1 MDNMIFDSLNELL
14 EHIKQVEQDTINISK
29 EAQMKLS
36 SFIEKNGIQIDDEAA
51 EALQYQDIVS
61 QQLSAT
67 IEAIELVQK
76 NLQIFAHNFKEDEK
90 IVDDSVTKLR
100 TKMEMVLEQARA
112 KKDAFSGHV
121 RDKSD
126 ENEIE
131 FF

>member
-1 MDNMIFDSLNELL
+1 MIFDSLNDLL
-14 EHIKQVEQDTINISK
+14 EHIKQVEHDTIVISQ

-36 SFIEKNGIQIDDEAA
+36 SFIEKNNIEIDDEAA

-67 IEAIELVQK
+67 IEAIEMVQK
-76 NLQIFAHNFKEDEK
+76 NLKMFAHTFKEDER
-90 IVDDSVTKLR
+90 IADDSVVKLR
-100 TKMEMVLEQARA
+100 TKMTAVLQEAKA

-121 RDKSD
+121 KDKSD
-126 ENEIE
+126 EHEIE

>member
-1 MDNMIFDSLNELL
+1 MIFDSLYELL
-14 EHIKQVEQDTINISK
+14 EHIKQVEQDTISISK

-36 SFIEKNGIQIDDEAA
+36 TFMEHKNIELDDEAA

-76 NLQIFAHNFKEDEK
+76 NLQMFAHNFKEDEK
-90 IVDDSVTKLR
+90 IADESILKLR
-100 TKMEMVLEQARA
+100 AKMSTVLDEARA
-112 KKDAFSGHV
+112 KKDAFSGHIK
-121 RDKSD
+121 DKTD
-126 ENEIE
+126 DHEIE

>member
-1 MDNMIFDSLNELL
+1 MIFDSLYELL
-14 EHIKQVEQDTINISK
+14 EHIKQVEKDTINISK

-36 SFIEKNGIQIDDEAA
+36 SFMENKNIELDDDAA

-76 NLQIFAHNFKEDEK
+76 NLQMFAHTFKEDER
-90 IVDDSVTKLR
+90 IADDSVVKLR
-100 TKMEMVLEQARA
+100 AKMNNVLNDAKA
-112 KKDAFSGHV
+112 KKDAFSGHIKGKT
-121 RDKSD
+121 DD
-126 ENEIE
+126 HEIE

>member
-1 MDNMIFDSLNELL
+1 MIFDSLNELL
-14 EHIKQVEQDTINISK
+14 EHIKQVEKDTINISR

-36 SFIEKNGIQIDDEAA
+36 AFMEKKNIELDDDAA

-76 NLQIFAHNFKEDEK
+76 NLQMFAHMFRQDEK
-90 IVDDSVTKLR
+90 IADDSVDKLR
-100 TKMEMVLEQARA
+100 IKMNAVLADAKA
-112 KKDAFSGHV
+112 KKEAFSGHIK
-121 RDKSD
+121 DKSD
-126 ENEIE
+126 EHEIE

>member
-1 MDNMIFDSLNELL
+1 MIFDSLYELL
-14 EHIKQVEQDTINISK
+14 DHIKQVEQDTINISK

-36 SFIEKNGIQIDDEAA
+36 SFMENKNIELDDEAA

-76 NLQIFAHNFKEDEK
+76 NLQMFAHNFKEDEK
-90 IVDDSVTKLR
+90 IADESILQLR
-100 TKMEMVLEQARA
+100 SKMNTVLDEAKA
-112 KKDAFSGHV
+112 KKDAFSGHIK
-121 RDKSD
+121 DKSD
-126 ENEIE
+126 EHEIE

>member
-1 MDNMIFDSLNELL
+1 MIFDSLNELL
-14 EHIKQVEQDTINISK
+14 EHIKQVEQDTIAISQ

-36 SFIEKNGIQIDDEAA
+36 AFMEKKGVELDDEAA

-76 NLQIFAHNFKEDEK
+76 NLQMFAHTFKEDEK
-90 IVDDSVTKLR
+90 TADDSVLKLR
-100 TKMEMVLEQARA
+100 KKLTAVLEEAKA
-112 KKDAFSGHV
+112 KKERFSGHV
-121 RDKSD
+121 NDNSD
-126 ENEIE
+126 EYEIE

>member
-1 MDNMIFDSLNELL
+1 MIFDSLNELL
-14 EHIKQVEQDTINISK
+14 EHIKQVERDTITISK

-36 SFIEKNGIQIDDEAA
+36 SFIERNGIAVDDEAA

-76 NLQIFAHNFKEDEK
+76 NLQMFARSFKEDEK
-90 IVDDSVTKLR
+90 IADDSVVKLR
-100 TKMEMVLEQARA
+100 KKMQTALEDARA
-112 KKDAFSGHV
+112 KKDAFSGHIK
-121 RDKSD
+121 DKSD
-126 ENEIE
+126 EHEIE

>member
-1 MDNMIFDSLNELL
+1 MIFDSLNELL
-14 EHIKQVEQDTINISK
+14 EHIKQVERDTITISK

-36 SFIEKNGIQIDDEAA
+36 SFIERNGIAVDDEAA

-76 NLQIFAHNFKEDEK
+76 NLQMFARSFKEDEK
-90 IVDDSVTKLR
+90 IADDSVIKLR
-100 TKMEMVLEQARA
+100 KKMQTALEDARA
-112 KKDAFSGHV
+112 KKDAFSGHIKD
-121 RDKSD
+121 RSD
-126 ENEIE
+126 EHEIE

>member
-1 MDNMIFDSLNELL
+1 MIFDSLNDLL
-14 EHIKQVEQDTINISK
+14 EHIKQVERDTITISQ

-36 SFIEKNGIQIDDEAA
+36 AFIEKNNIEIDDEAA

-76 NLQIFAHNFKEDEK
+76 NLQMFAHTFKQDEL
-90 IVDDSVTKLR
+90 IADDSVVKLR
-100 TKMEMVLEQARA
+100 TKMDVVLQQAKA
-112 KKDAFSGHV
+112 KKDAFSGHIK
-121 RDKSD
+121 DKSD
-126 ENEIE
+126 EHEIE

>member
-1 MDNMIFDSLNELL
+1 MIFDSLNDLL
-14 EHIKQVEQDTINISK
+14 EHIKQVEKDTITISQ

-36 SFIEKNGIQIDDEAA
+36 SFIEKNNIEIDDEAA

-61 QQLSAT
+61 QQLTAT

-76 NLQIFAHNFKEDEK
+76 NLQMFAHTFKQDE
-90 IVDDSVTKLR
+90 IIADESVLKLR
-100 TKMEMVLEQARA
+100 SKMNVVLEEARA
-112 KKDAFSGHV
+112 KKDAFSGHIKT
-121 RDKSD
+121 KSD

>member
-1 MDNMIFDSLNELL
+1 MIFDSLNELL
-14 EHIKQVEQDTINISK
+14 EHIKQVERDTITISK

-36 SFIEKNGIQIDDEAA
+36 SFIERNNIEIDDEAA

-76 NLQIFAHNFKEDEK
+76 NLQMFAHSFSEDEK
-90 IVDDSVTKLR
+90 IADDSIIKLR
-100 TKMEMVLEQARA
+100 RKMNAVLEEAKA
-112 KKDAFSGHV
+112 KKEAYSGHV
-121 RDKSD
+121 KSKSD
-126 ENEIE
+126 EHEIE

>member
-1 MDNMIFDSLNELL
+1 MIFDSLHELL
-14 EHIKQVEQDTINISK
+14 EHIKEVEKDTIKISK

-36 SFIEKNGIQIDDEAA
+36 TFMENQNIELDDDAA

-76 NLQIFAHNFKEDEK
+76 NLQMFSHTFKEDEK
-90 IVDDSVTKLR
+90 IADDSVIKLR
-100 TKMEMVLEQARA
+100 AKMNSVLDEAKA
-112 KKDAFSGHV
+112 KKEAFSGHLKNPSE
-121 RDKSD
+121 D
-126 ENEIE
+126 NEIE

>member
-1 MDNMIFDSLNELL
+1 MIFDSLYELL
-14 EHIKQVEQDTINISK
+14 DHIKQVEQDTINISK

-36 SFIEKNGIQIDDEAA
+36 TFMENKNIELDDEAA

-76 NLQIFAHNFKEDEK
+76 NLQMFAHNFKEDEK
-90 IVDDSVTKLR
+90 IADESILKLR
-100 TKMEMVLEQARA
+100 SKMNTVLDEARA
-112 KKDAFSGHV
+112 KKDAFSGHIK
-121 RDKSD
+121 DKSD
-126 ENEIE
+126 EHEIE

>member
-1 MDNMIFDSLNELL
+1 MIFDSLYELL
-14 EHIKQVEQDTINISK
+14 DHIKQVEQDTINISK
-29 EAQMKLS
+29 EAQLKLS
-36 SFIEKNGIQIDDEAA
+36 SFMENKNIELDDEAA

-76 NLQIFAHNFKEDEK
+76 NLQMFAHNFKEDEK
-90 IVDDSVTKLR
+90 IADDSILKLR
-100 TKMEMVLEQARA
+100 AKMSTVLSEAKA
-112 KKDAFSGHV
+112 KKDAFSGHI

-126 ENEIE
+126 EHEIE

>member
-1 MDNMIFDSLNELL
+1 MIFDSLNNLL
-14 EHIKQVEQDTINISK
+14 EHIKQVEKDTINISK

-36 SFIEKNGIQIDDEAA
+36 SFIERNEIQIDDEAA

-76 NLQIFAHNFKEDEK
+76 NLQMFAHNFKEDEK
-90 IVDDSVTKLR
+90 IADDSVVKLR
-100 TKMEMVLEQARA
+100 GKMDIVLEQARA

-121 RDKSD
+121 KDQTD
-126 ENEIE
+126 EHEIE

>member
-1 MDNMIFDSLNELL
+1 MIFDSLNDLL
-14 EHIKQVEQDTINISK
+14 EHIKQVETDTINISK

-36 SFIEKNGIQIDDEAA
+36 SFIEKNNIEIDDEAA

-76 NLQIFAHNFKEDEK
+76 NLQMFAHTFKQDEM
-90 IVDDSVTKLR
+90 IADESVIKLR
-100 TKMEMVLEQARA
+100 TKMDTVLDQAKA

-121 RDKSD
+121 KDNSD
-126 ENEIE
+126 EHEIE

>member
-1 MDNMIFDSLNELL
+1 MIFDSLNELL
-14 EHIKQVEQDTINISK
+14 EHIKQVEKDTINISK

-36 SFIEKNGIQIDDEAA
+36 TFMENKNIELDDNAA

-76 NLQIFAHNFKEDEK
+76 NLQMFAHTFKEDEK
-90 IVDDSVTKLR
+90 IADDSAHKLR
-100 TKMEMVLEQARA
+100 IKMKAVLDEAKA
-112 KKDAFSGHV
+112 KKEAFSGHIKD
-121 RDKSD
+121 RSD
-126 ENEIE
+126 EHDIE

>member
-1 MDNMIFDSLNELL
+1 MIFDSLNELL
-14 EHIKQVEQDTINISK
+14 EHIKQVEQDTINISR

-36 SFIEKNGIQIDDEAA
+36 TFMEKKNIELDDDAA

-76 NLQIFAHNFKEDEK
+76 NLQMFSHNFKADEQ
-90 IVDDSVTKLR
+90 IADDSIVKLR
-100 TKMEMVLEQARA
+100 AKMNTVLDDARA
-112 KKDAFSGHV
+112 KKDAFSGQL
-121 RDKSD
+121 KNQSD

>member
-1 MDNMIFDSLNELL
+1 MIFDSLYELL
-14 EHIKQVEQDTINISK
+14 EHIKQVEKDTINISK

-36 SFIEKNGIQIDDEAA
+36 TFMEKKNIELDDDAA

-76 NLQIFAHNFKEDEK
+76 NLQMFSHTFKEDEK
-90 IVDDSVTKLR
+90 IADDSAYKLR
-100 TKMEMVLEQARA
+100 IKMKSVLDEAKA
-112 KKDAFSGHV
+112 KKEAFSGHIK
-121 RDKSD
+121 DKSD
-126 ENEIE
+126 EHDIE